1 MSGIGGQPTRRSCEA
16 ERCNADPILGGAE
29 VERRQAIVLGGGTL
43 AVIAGLLV
51 VLGGEGSEPE
61 AHARTTSIAPPT
73 IAESNPRTLADATA
87 NEIAPPGLDSARPTD
102 CLIEPSAMVRV
113 NSGVEG
119 IIQAIYVERGDAVRR
134 GQVVAQLRDDVDR
147 AAAAAAQA
155 RASNFHTVQAAESRA
170 VYLESVRQRSEQIS
184 QFLSR
189 DQVEEAQANARAAR
203 EERQAAAEDQR
214 VARLEYAQS
223 QRMMAEKTVRSPV
236 SGVVVE
242 RIMSPGEYR
251 GADASHILTIA
262 QVDPLNV
269 EVFAPIAQL
278 DAVRLGDEVT
288 IIPEEPVGGKYLA
301 RVKVVDR
308 VFDAASGTFGM
319 RLELPNPGNKLPA
332 GLRCR
337 IEINS
342 AAQQT

>member
-1 MSGIGGQPTRRSCEA
+1 M
-16 ERCNADPILGGAE
+16 
-29 VERRQAIVLGGGTL
+29 ERRQAFVFGGGAV
-43 AVIAGLLV
+43 AVIAGLWV
-51 VLGGEGSEPE
+51 VFAGDGQDTPVQARAAVAERPAGERADE
-61 AHARTTSIAPPT
+61 
-73 IAESNPRTLADATA
+73 LAATDVA
-87 NEIAPPGLDSARPTD
+87 TIAPPGLDSARP
-102 CLIEPSAMVRV
+102 
-113 NSGVEG
+113 
-119 IIQAIYVERGDAVRR
+119 IYVERGDDVRR

-155 RASNFHTVQAAESRA
+155 RASNPHTVQAAESRA
-170 VYLESVRQRSEQIS
+170 GYLESVRQRNEQIS
-184 QFLSR
+184 QYLSR

-214 VARLEYAQS
+214 VARLEYNQS

-242 RIMSPGEYR
+242 RAMSPGEYR
-251 GADASHILTIA
+251 GPDASHILTIA

-278 DAVRLGDEVT
+278 DAVKLGDEIT
-288 IIPEEPVGGKYLA
+288 IFPEEPVGGRYLA

-319 RLELPNPGNKLPA
+319 RLELPNPGNRLPA

-337 IEINS
+337 IEFKS
-342 AAQQT
+342 AARRT

>member
-1 MSGIGGQPTRRSCEA
+1 M
-16 ERCNADPILGGAE
+16 
-29 VERRQAIVLGGGTL
+29 ERRQAFVLGGGAV
-43 AVIAGLLV
+43 AVIAGLWV
-51 VLGGEGSEPE
+51 AFGGDGRE
-61 AHARTTSIAPPT
+61 AAVQARAATSDQATTPVG
-73 IAESNPRTLADATA
+73 RDTLSGTEVTA
-87 NEIAPPGLDSARPTD
+87 AAPPGLDIARPTD
-102 CLIEPSAMVRV
+102 CLIEPSQVVRV

-119 IIQAIYVERGDAVRR
+119 IIQAIYVERGDDVRR

-155 RASNFHTVQAAESRA
+155 RANNVHAVLAAESRA
-170 VYLESVRQRSEQIS
+170 SYLESVRQRNEQIS
-184 QFLSR
+184 QYLSR

-214 VARLEYAQS
+214 VARLEYTQS
-223 QRMMAEKTVRSPV
+223 RRLMAEKTVRSPV

-242 RIMSPGEYR
+242 RAMSPGEYR

-262 QVDPLNV
+262 QVDPLHV

-278 DAVRLGDEVT
+278 DAIKLGDQVT
-288 IIPEEPVGGKYLA
+288 IVPEQPVGGRYVA
-301 RVKVVDR
+301 TVKVVDR

-319 RLELPNPGNKLPA
+319 RLELPNPGNRLPA

-337 IEINS
+337 IEFYTAS
-342 AAQQT
+342 GSS

>member
-1 MSGIGGQPTRRSCEA
+1 M
-16 ERCNADPILGGAE
+16 
-29 VERRQAIVLGGGTL
+29 ERRQAFVFGGGAV
-43 AVIAGLLV
+43 AVIAGLWV
-51 VLGGEGSEPE
+51 VFAGDGQDTPVQARAAVAERPAGERAYE
-61 AHARTTSIAPPT
+61 
-73 IAESNPRTLADATA
+73 LAATDVA
-87 NEIAPPGLDSARPTD
+87 TIAPPGLDSARPTD
-102 CLIEPSAMVRV
+102 CLIEPSQVVRV

-119 IIQAIYVERGDAVRR
+119 VIQAIYVERGDDVRR

-155 RASNFHTVQAAESRA
+155 RASNPHTVQAAESRA
-170 VYLESVRQRSEQIS
+170 GYLESVRQRNEQIS
-184 QFLSR
+184 QYLSR
-189 DQVEEAQANARAAR
+189 DQVEEAQANARSAR

-214 VARLEYAQS
+214 VARLEYNQS

-242 RIMSPGEYR
+242 RAMSPGEYR
-251 GADASHILTIA
+251 GPDASHILTIA

-278 DAVRLGDEVT
+278 DAVKLGDEIT
-288 IIPEEPVGGKYLA
+288 IFPEEPVGGRYLA

-319 RLELPNPGNKLPA
+319 RLELPNPGNRLPA

-337 IEINS
+337 IEFKS
-342 AAQQT
+342 AARRT

>member
-1 MSGIGGQPTRRSCEA
+1 M
-16 ERCNADPILGGAE
+16 
-29 VERRQAIVLGGGTL
+29 ERRQAVVFGGGAL
-43 AVIAGLLV
+43 AVIAGLWV
-51 VLGGEGSEPE
+51 VFGGDGQDQ
-61 AHARTTSIAPPT
+61 AVQARAATSDGAR
-73 IAESNPRTLADATA
+73 AERADALADT
-87 NEIAPPGLDSARPTD
+87 EIAAVAPPGLDSARPTD
-102 CLIEPSAMVRV
+102 CLIEPSQVVRV

-119 IIQAIYVERGDAVRR
+119 VIQAIYVERGDSVRR
-134 GQVVAQLRDDVDR
+134 GQTVAQLRDDVDR

-155 RASNFHTVQAAESRA
+155 RASNVHTVQAAESRA
-170 VYLESVRQRSEQIS
+170 SYLESVRQRNEQIS

-214 VARLEYAQS
+214 VARLEYNQS

-242 RIMSPGEYR
+242 RAMSPGEYR
-251 GADASHILTIA
+251 GPDASHILTIA

-278 DAVRLGDEVT
+278 DAVKLGDQIT

-301 RVKVVDR
+301 TVKVVDR

-337 IEINS
+337 IEFKS
-342 AAQQT
+342 AARRT

>member
-1 MSGIGGQPTRRSCEA
+1 M
-16 ERCNADPILGGAE
+16 
-29 VERRQAIVLGGGTL
+29 
-43 AVIAGLLV
+43 AVIAGLWV
-51 VLGGEGSEPE
+51 AFGGDGRE
-61 AHARTTSIAPPT
+61 ASVQARAATSVQATTPV
-73 IAESNPRTLADATA
+73 RRDTLSGTEVTA
-87 NEIAPPGLDSARPTD
+87 AAPPGLDIARPTD
-102 CLIEPSAMVRV
+102 CLIEPSQVVRV

-119 IIQAIYVERGDAVRR
+119 IIQAIYVERGDDVRR

-155 RASNFHTVQAAESRA
+155 RASNVHAVLAAESRA
-170 VYLESVRQRSEQIS
+170 SYLESVRQRNEQIS
-184 QFLSR
+184 QYLSR

-214 VARLEYAQS
+214 VARLEYTQS
-223 QRMMAEKTVRSPV
+223 RRLMAEKTVRSPV

-242 RIMSPGEYR
+242 RAMSPGEYR

-262 QVDPLNV
+262 QVDPLHV

-278 DAVRLGDEVT
+278 DAIKLGDQVT
-288 IIPEEPVGGKYLA
+288 IVPEQPVGGRYVA
-301 RVKVVDR
+301 TVKVVDR

-319 RLELPNPGNKLPA
+319 RLELPNPGNRLPA

-337 IEINS
+337 IEFNTAS
-342 AAQQT
+342 GSS

>member
-1 MSGIGGQPTRRSCEA
+1 M
-16 ERCNADPILGGAE
+16 
-29 VERRQAIVLGGGTL
+29 
-43 AVIAGLLV
+43 AVIAGLWV
-51 VLGGEGSEPE
+51 AFGGDGRE
-61 AHARTTSIAPPT
+61 AAVQARAATSDQATTPVGPD
-73 IAESNPRTLADATA
+73 TLSGTEVTA
-87 NEIAPPGLDSARPTD
+87 AAPPGLDIARPTD
-102 CLIEPSAMVRV
+102 CLIEPSQVVRV

-119 IIQAIYVERGDAVRR
+119 IIQAIYVERGDDVRR

-155 RASNFHTVQAAESRA
+155 RASNVHAVLAAESRA
-170 VYLESVRQRSEQIS
+170 SYLESVRQRNEQIS
-184 QFLSR
+184 QYLSR

-214 VARLEYAQS
+214 VARLEYTQS
-223 QRMMAEKTVRSPV
+223 RRLMAEKTVRSPV

-242 RIMSPGEYR
+242 RAMSPGEYR

-262 QVDPLNV
+262 QVDPLHV

-278 DAVRLGDEVT
+278 DAIKLGDQVT
-288 IIPEEPVGGKYLA
+288 IVPEQPVGGRYVA
-301 RVKVVDR
+301 TVKVVDR

-319 RLELPNPGNKLPA
+319 RLELPNPGNRLPA

-337 IEINS
+337 IEFNTAS
-342 AAQQT
+342 GSS

>member
-1 MSGIGGQPTRRSCEA
+1 M
-16 ERCNADPILGGAE
+16 
-29 VERRQAIVLGGGTL
+29 ERRQAFVLGGGTL
-43 AVIAGLLV
+43 AVIAGLWV
-51 VLGGEGSEPE
+51 VFGGDGQQQPV
-61 AHARTTSIAPPT
+61 HARTAAADGDAGKGAEAAALSETAIA
-73 IAESNPRTLADATA
+73 A
-87 NEIAPPGLDSARPTD
+87 IAPPGLDSARPTD
-102 CLIEPSAMVRV
+102 CLIEPSQVVRV

-119 IIQAIYVERGDAVRR
+119 IIQAIYVERGDSVRR

-155 RASNFHTVQAAESRA
+155 RASNPHTVQAAESRA
-170 VYLESVRQRSEQIS
+170 AYLESVRQRNEQIS

-214 VARLEYAQS
+214 VARLEYNQS
-223 QRMMAEKTVRSPV
+223 QRIMAEKTVRSPV
-236 SGVVVE
+236 SGIVVE
-242 RIMSPGEYR
+242 RTMSPGEYR

-278 DAVRLGDEVT
+278 DAVKLGDEIA
-288 IIPEEPVGGKYLA
+288 IIPEEPVGGRYLA

-319 RLELPNPGNKLPA
+319 RLELPNPGNRLPA

-337 IEINS
+337 IEFKS
-342 AAQQT
+342 AARAS

>member
-1 MSGIGGQPTRRSCEA
+1 M
-16 ERCNADPILGGAE
+16 
-29 VERRQAIVLGGGTL
+29 ERRQAFVLGGGAL
-43 AVIAGLLV
+43 AVIAGLWV
-51 VLGGEGSEPE
+51 VFGGDGRNQAVQARAATTDGAAGE
-61 AHARTTSIAPPT
+61 AVG
-73 IAESNPRTLADATA
+73 ADALSDTEVA
-87 NEIAPPGLDSARPTD
+87 AIAPPGLDSARPTD
-102 CLIEPSAMVRV
+102 CLIEPSQVVRV

-119 IIQAIYVERGDAVRR
+119 VIQAIYVERGDDVRR

-155 RASNFHTVQAAESRA
+155 RASNVHTVQAAESRA
-170 VYLESVRQRSEQIS
+170 GYLESVRQRNEQIS

-189 DQVEEAQANARAAR
+189 DQVEEAQANARTAR

-214 VARLEYAQS
+214 VARLEYTQS

-242 RIMSPGEYR
+242 RAMSPGEYR
-251 GADASHILTIA
+251 GPDASHILTIA

-278 DAVRLGDEVT
+278 DAVKLGDEIT
-288 IIPEEPVGGKYLA
+288 IIPEEPVGGKYVA

-319 RLELPNPGNKLPA
+319 RLELPNPGNRLPA

-337 IEINS
+337 IEFKS
-342 AAQQT
+342 AARRT

>member
-1 MSGIGGQPTRRSCEA
+1 
-16 ERCNADPILGGAE
+16 
-29 VERRQAIVLGGGTL
+29 L
-43 AVIAGLLV
+43 AVVAGLWV
-51 VLGGEGSEPE
+51 VFAGDGQDTPVR
-61 AHARTTSIAPPT
+61 AQA
-73 IAESNPRTLADATA
+73 ATA
-87 NEIAPPGLDSARPTD
+87 DRPAGEQADELAATEVAAVAPPGLDSARPTD
-102 CLIEPSAMVRV
+102 CLIEPSQVVRV

-119 IIQAIYVERGDAVRR
+119 VIQAIYVERGDDVRR

-155 RASNFHTVQAAESRA
+155 RASNVHTVQAAESRA
-170 VYLESVRQRSEQIS
+170 AYLESLRQRNEQVS
-184 QFLSR
+184 QYLSR

-214 VARLEYAQS
+214 VARLEYTQS

-242 RIMSPGEYR
+242 RAMSPGEYR
-251 GADASHILTIA
+251 GPDASHILTIA
-262 QVDPLNV
+262 QVDPLHV

-278 DAVRLGDEVT
+278 DAVKLGDRIT
-288 IIPEEPVGGKYLA
+288 IVPEQPVGGKYLA
-301 RVKVVDR
+301 TVKVVDR

-319 RLELPNPGNKLPA
+319 RLELPNPGNRLPA

-337 IEINS
+337 IEFNS
-342 AAQQT
+342 ASRRT